1 MDSFKFENLCFIGP
15 ASGSERSEKSRVLV
29 NCILNSGAKVS
40 WKPYDFLSLPQ
51 NNLQKKLKKIKNAL
65 LNYSQIIVDSDID
78 KWDNYLCSIQNHK
91 NKTLISV
98 LNKKKI
104 SESDILLI
112 NGSRVEYIIVES
124 ENLIDYLQKNNCNKK
139 LLLRPV
145 VDLEESDNITE
156 NIILYSGWYPLEYH
170 NSLYLRWSSQESVIQ
185 INQKYYDS
193 IEIDTVCDFEDRD
206 IFILVKEKES
216 DEYKEVLKK
225 EYKLGSK
232 INICIDLKNYK
243 YIKIKTSGC
252 APSQADGRLLGIKL
266 YDICVTKNGKK
277 ILKSISAL
285 KDKNLLL
292 FDDIV
297 PENDIIYNSYSFFNR
312 KELEFDALAIDDVTV
327 VLTCH
332 GDRLSFGKKAYKSII
347 EAGFSNIVIAVSG
360 NDKDYEDWARSL
372 KHLHDVVIIK
382 NDINNN
388 DCWRQ
393 GVAMSKTFWSMILHD
408 DDLFTASIKKELSY
422 LSKDVGFAC
431 LNGHVKDFDTGEIL
445 FLNTV
450 NFPFQRGV
458 YSSRLIENLLF
469 QYPLTISPIH
479 GVFKTNELLEA
490 LQSWEDNHGKDKSFY
505 FKDTFVVGNDLY
517 IWLHIIKKNELFY
530 ASPKTCVECI
540 GHSESA
546 THVDW
551 SSDKKF
557 IDVYSS
563 VKNIYISKPLKSGM
577 ILYLHDLSEQRIKC
591 LENLKEYKKSDQD
604 LECIVFSTED
614 LDIPFEYGVNFI
626 KIEDDDFS
634 KALVNPRW
642 SFGAAASF
650 WAFVKSIEI
659 AETFNLDFFLCYE
672 WDCKVGQ
679 DYWYDTLWQQCLS
692 WQEEPYLM
700 GTPVFNFPGSHSGNM
715 LQGSLEYRYKYSKE
729 CRLNMLTQTV
739 DPFCLYTNGALTF
752 YNTKIAK
759 KYYSKELSLPSK
771 NRCITKQNPN
781 PWDID
786 IGYRIFKDIKEE
798 SFNKIGWLPS
808 SYSGC
813 TDIFYN
819 KKQREKMLSSK
830 MKAAVHQFKY

>member
-1 MDSFKFENLCFIGP
+1 MDGFKFENLCFIGP
-15 ASGSERSEKSRVLV
+15 ASDSESSDQSRNLV
-29 NCILNSGAKVS
+29 NWILNSGAKVS
-40 WKPYDFLSLPQ
+40 WKPYDFLNLPQ
-51 NNLQKKLKKIKNAL
+51 NDLQKKLKKVKNAL
-65 LNYSQIIVDSDID
+65 LNYSQIVVDSDID
-78 KWDNYLCSIQNHK
+78 KWIEYASSIQNYK

-98 LNKKKI
+98 LNKAKL
-104 SESDILLI
+104 SEQDLDLI
-112 NGSRVEYIIVES
+112 NDSPFEYIIVES
-124 ENLIDYLQKNNCNKK
+124 QNLINYLQEKKCSKK

-145 VDLEESDNITE
+145 IDLEQSDGITE
-156 NIILYSGWYPLEYH
+156 NIILSSGWYPLEYH
-170 NSLYLRWSSQESVIQ
+170 DSLYLRWSSQESVIQ

-206 IFILVKEKES
+206 IFILAKEKETE
-216 DEYKEVLKK
+216 EYKEILKK
-225 EYKLGSK
+225 EYKRGSK
-232 INICIDLKNYK
+232 INISIPLKNYK
-243 YIKIKTSGC
+243 YIKIKTDGC
-252 APSQADGRLLGIKL
+252 SPSQADGRLLGIKL
-266 YDICVTKNGKK
+266 YDISVTKNGEK
-277 ILKSISAL
+277 IIKSISAL
-285 KDKNLLL
+285 KDKNLVL
-292 FDDIV
+292 FDNIV
-297 PENDIIYNSYSFFNR
+297 PENDLIDYSCSFFSR
-312 KELEFDALAIDDVTV
+312 KELEFNNFVIDEVTV

-332 GDRLSFGKKAYKSII
+332 GDRLPFGKKAYQSII
-347 EAGFSNIVIAVSG
+347 GAGFSNIVLVVSG
-360 NDKDYEDWARSL
+360 NNKDYEEWARSL
-372 KHLHDVVIIK
+372 KGLHDVVIIE

-388 DCWRQ
+388 DCWRK
-393 GVAMSKTFWSMILHD
+393 GVAVSKTFWTMILHD
-408 DDLFTASIKKELSY
+408 DDLFAASIKEELSY

-431 LNGHVKDFDTGEIL
+431 LNGRVEDFDTGEIL
-445 FLNTV
+445 ASDTV
-450 NFPFQRGV
+450 HFPFERGI

-469 QYPLTISPIH
+469 EYPLTISPIH
-479 GVFKTNELLEA
+479 GVFKTNELLDA
-490 LQSWEDNHGKDKSFY
+490 LQSWENNHGKDKGFY

-517 IWLHIIKKNELFY
+517 IWLHVIKRNELFY
-530 ASPKTCVECI
+530 ASPKNSIRCI
-540 GHSESA
+540 GHSGSA

-551 SSDKKF
+551 STDKKF
-557 IDVYSS
+557 IEAYSS
-563 VKNIYISKPLKSGM
+563 VKNIYISKPLKSGI
-577 ILYLHDLSEQRIKC
+577 ILYLQDLSEQRVKC
-591 LENLKEYKKSDQD
+591 LENLNEYKKSNKD

-642 SFGAAASF
+642 SFGAAVSF

-659 AETFNLDFFLCYE
+659 AETFDLDFFLCYE

-700 GTPVFNFPGSHSGNM
+700 GTPVFNFPSSHSSNM

-729 CRLNMLTQTV
+729 CKLNMLTQTV

-771 NRCITKQNPN
+771 NRCVVNQNPN

-813 TDIFYN
+813 TDMFYN

-830 MKAAVHQFKY
+830 MKVAVHQFKY